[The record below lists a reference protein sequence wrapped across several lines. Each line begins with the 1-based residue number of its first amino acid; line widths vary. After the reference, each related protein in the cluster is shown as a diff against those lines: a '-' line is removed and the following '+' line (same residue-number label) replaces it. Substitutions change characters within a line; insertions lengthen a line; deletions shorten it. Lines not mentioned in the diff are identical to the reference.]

1 MAGGVGIRFWPLSRQ
16 SMPKQFLDI
25 LGTGKSFIRMT
36 FERFAQIVPPENFL
50 VVTNAAY
57 RDLVLQ
63 HIPEIAPRQILCE
76 PVGRNTAPCIA
87 YAAFRLMAEDPDGV
101 MIVAPSDHLIL
112 DERSFVTA
120 VSECVDFAAATH
132 TIMTIG
138 IAPTRPDT
146 GYGYIQVNDREAI
159 GKVKTFTEKPNMQMA
174 SAFVAS
180 GEFFW
185 NSGIFVW
192 EVRTIMD
199 ALRRHLPGLFAQFSS
214 HAECFGTQ
222 AEDAVIENIYPE
234 CRAVSIDYGVIE
246 KADNVYVRPSSF
258 GWSDMGTWH
267 SLYQTLD
274 KDANGNVM
282 DGTGIAEDTLGCLV
296 RVPEGK
302 LAVIEGL
309 KDYIVV
315 DTDDVL
321 LVCPREREDD
331 IKKFTMR
338 LKADEKGDRYL

>member
-16 SMPKQFLDI
+16 GMPKQFLDI

-36 FERFAQIVPPENFL
+36 FERFARIVPPENFL

-63 HIPEIAPRQILCE
+63 HIPELSPEQILCE

-87 YAAFRLMAEDPDGV
+87 YAAFRLMAKDPDGV

-120 VSECVDFAAATH
+120 ISECVDFAAASH
-132 TIMTIG
+132 TMMTIG
-138 IAPTRPDT
+138 ITPTRPDT
-146 GYGYIQVNDREAI
+146 GYGYIQVTDPAGI
-159 GKVKTFTEKPNMQMA
+159 GKVKTFTEKPDEQMA
-174 SAFVAS
+174 RAFISS

-199 ALRRHLPGLFAQFSS
+199 ALRKHLPGLYAQFCA
-214 HAECFGTQ
+214 HADSFGTL
-222 AEDAVIENIYPE
+222 AEDAVIGDIYPE

-274 KDANGNVM
+274 KDESGNAVS
-282 DGTGIAEDTLGCLV
+282 GGVVAEETSGCLV

-309 KDYIVV
+309 EDYIVV

-321 LVCPREREDD
+321 LLCPREREDD
-331 IKKFTMR
+331 IKQFTMR
-338 LKADEKGDRYL
+338 LKMDEKGGRYL

>member
-1 MAGGVGIRFWPLSRQ
+1 MAGGIGLRFWPLSRQ

-25 LGTGKSFIRMT
+25 LGSGKSFIRQT
-36 FERFAQIVPPENFL
+36 FERFAQIVPVENFL
-50 VVTNAAY
+50 IVTNASY

-63 HIPEIAPRQILCE
+63 HIPELSSEQILCE

-87 YAAFRLMAEDPDGV
+87 YAAFRLRAKNPDAV

-112 DERSFVTA
+112 DERNFVTA
-120 VSECVDFAAATH
+120 INECVDFAVKTH
-132 TIMTIG
+132 AIMTIG
-138 IAPTRPDT
+138 ITPTRPDT
-146 GYGYIQVNDREAI
+146 GYGYIQVTDRTSI
-159 GKVKTFTEKPNMQMA
+159 GKVKTFTEKPDERMA
-174 SAFVAS
+174 RTFIAS

-192 EVRTIMD
+192 EVGTIIEAM
-199 ALRRHLPGLFAQFSS
+199 RKYLPDLYAPFSI
-214 HAECFGTQ
+214 HHEAFGTKS
-222 AEDAVIENIYPE
+222 EDAVIRNIYPE

-274 KDANGNVM
+274 KDESGNVL
-282 DGTGIAEDTLGCLV
+282 DGKVMTEETSGCLV
-296 RVPEGK
+296 KLTDGK

-309 KDYIVV
+309 EDYIVV
-315 DTDDVL
+315 DTPDAL
-321 LVCPREREDD
+321 LICPRQREDD
-331 IKKFTMR
+331 IKQFTMR
-338 LKADEKGDRYL
+338 LKMDDKGGEYL

>member
-1 MAGGVGIRFWPLSRQ
+1 M
-16 SMPKQFLDI
+16 
-25 LGTGKSFIRMT
+25 
-36 FERFAQIVPPENFL
+36 
-50 VVTNAAY
+50 
-57 RDLVLQ
+57 
-63 HIPEIAPRQILCE
+63 
-76 PVGRNTAPCIA
+76 
-87 YAAFRLMAEDPDGV
+87 
-101 MIVAPSDHLIL
+101 
-112 DERSFVTA
+112 
-120 VSECVDFAAATH
+120 
-132 TIMTIG
+132 
-138 IAPTRPDT
+138 
-146 GYGYIQVNDREAI
+146 
-159 GKVKTFTEKPNMQMA
+159 
-174 SAFVAS
+174 
-180 GEFFW
+180 
-185 NSGIFVW
+185 W

-199 ALRRHLPGLFAQFSS
+199 ALRRHLPWLFAQFSS

-222 AEDAVIENIYPE
+222 AEDAVIESIYPE

-282 DGTGIAEDTLGCLV
+282 DGAGIAEDTSGCLV